1 MPTPTLPEKP
11 PLQQSRPAG
20 WTTIASASGAMVVI
34 TLLLMLL
41 PGMIGIAIAIGMWM
55 LLGLLLF
62 HYLIWGWWLRK
73 IIQPDEPTE
82 DAPVQ

>member
-1 MPTPTLPEKP
+1 MPNLPEKP
-11 PLQQSRPAG
+11 PLQQDRRAG
-20 WTTIASASGAMVVI
+20 WATVASASGAMIII

-62 HYLIWGWWLRK
+62 HYLVWGWWLSK
-73 IIQPDEPTE
+73 VIQTDEPTE
-82 DAPVQ
+82 DSARQ

>member
-1 MPTPTLPEKP
+1 MSKPPQKP
-11 PLQQSRPAG
+11 PLQQARRAG
-20 WTTIASASGAMVVI
+20 WATVASATGAMIII

-62 HYLIWGWWLRK
+62 HYLVWGWWLSK
-73 IIQPDEPTE
+73 IIQADEPSE
-82 DAPVQ
+82 DSAGQ